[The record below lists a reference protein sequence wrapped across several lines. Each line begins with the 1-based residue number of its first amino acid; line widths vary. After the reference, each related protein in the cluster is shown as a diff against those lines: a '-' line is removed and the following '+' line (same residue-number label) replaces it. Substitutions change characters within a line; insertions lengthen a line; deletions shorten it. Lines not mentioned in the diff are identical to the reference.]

1 MDMGD
6 VQRISYAFPG
16 VPSSVHFKDGTR
28 YIVLYII
35 IKLSKYYIEK
45 KTNHI
50 SIDNFLRSLWYRVK

>member
-6 VQRISYAFPG
+6 VQRLSYAFPG
-16 VPSSVHFKDGTR
+16 VPSSVHFKDDTR

-45 KTNHI
+45 KQI
-50 SIDNFLRSLWYRVK
+50 ILV